1 MFIAPSNARPAP
13 GVLEAITEA
22 DAIIIG
28 PGNLFTD
35 VIPNLLIK
43 NISKTI
49 KESKAIKIYIGNIMT
64 KPGETDD
71 FSLSDHIKAIFEHA
85 NNKIIDYCIYDTG
98 EVVPEFVRRY
108 NKDGADL
115 VEQGITKK
123 ENDTEGSY
131 IMNPVTNEAMDN
143 NVIGI
148 YLKNKRA
155 TAFYVETNTDLKDAC
170 DTVAVSDR
178 PTTKCN

>member
-1 MFIAPSNARPAP
+1 MKKGFTLIELLAVVVILALLAMIAVPS
-13 GVLEAITEA
+13 AI
-22 DAIIIG
+22 AISTSIKK
-28 PGNLFTD
+28 NLYCEKVD
-35 VIPNLLIK
+35 MLLIDAERWGDEHT
-43 NISKTI
+43 SR
-49 KESKAIKIYIGNIMT
+49 
-64 KPGETDD
+64 
-71 FSLSDHIKAIFEHA
+71 LSEDCYYEI
-85 NNKIIDYCIYDTG
+85 T
-98 EVVPEFVRRY
+98 V
-108 NKDGADL
+108 ADL

-170 DTVAVSDR
+170 DTVAVSHR